1 MWSQKCLQPKMW
13 RVIVGEGGCVGRG
26 LGLGYLSALLIL
38 GLKGV
43 AGNDKGDCS
52 FVTPPCLVYK

>member
-1 MWSQKCLQPKMW
+1 MW